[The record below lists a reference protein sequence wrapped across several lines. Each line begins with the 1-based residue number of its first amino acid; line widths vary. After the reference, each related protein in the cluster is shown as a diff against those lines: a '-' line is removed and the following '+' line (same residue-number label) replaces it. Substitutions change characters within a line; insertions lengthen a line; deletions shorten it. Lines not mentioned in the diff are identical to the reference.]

1 MRSCKIVKF
10 EEHKTKASKDP
21 VTIERKSAEES
32 EPDEITKKRIEREY
46 GYRIPSEEELEKAV
60 KGGHMEYTGS
70 NVIDGVDETF
80 NRDEYDKANE
90 TVKENRKIA
99 REIAKNLNL

>member
-1 MRSCKIVKF
+1 
-10 EEHKTKASKDP
+10 
-21 VTIERKSAEES
+21 
-32 EPDEITKKRIEREY
+32 
-46 GYRIPSEEELEKAV
+46 
-60 KGGHMEYTGS
+60 MEYTGS